1 MAEDNDK
8 TLPKD
13 FDSDD
18 SLPGRFEES
27 NSEFD
32 TVPIKPR
39 PKNRAILV
47 IMAAFLL
54 VSGGIFS
61 YYFMNQDEIDSRI
74 IQSAINA
81 DPEQNLVNQY
91 GVGEYGSDHAHAAI
105 TVFVDGE
112 QLNFG
117 LPQFQLSSRYIHLES
132 DNPYVI
138 HKHATGV
145 PLDMLF
151 VSFGMKVTSECMML
165 NYESADIKTGK
176 FCTGQDKSLIF
187 YVNGEEYYS
196 DISLYEIEHYDKILV
211 SFGDGESISRN
222 LAYLESLRIPDIPKE
237 TPQFSG
243 NEINV

>member
-1 MAEDNDK
+1 ME
-8 TLPKD
+8 
-13 FDSDD
+13 
-18 SLPGRFEES
+18 
-27 NSEFD
+27 
-32 TVPIKPR
+32 
-39 PKNRAILV
+39 
-47 IMAAFLL
+47 
-54 VSGGIFS
+54 
-61 YYFMNQDEIDSRI
+61 
-74 IQSAINA
+74 
-81 DPEQNLVNQY
+81 NLV
-91 GVGEYGSDHAHAAI
+91 
-105 TVFVDGE
+105 
-112 QLNFG
+112 
-117 LPQFQLSSRYIHLES
+117 
-132 DNPYVI
+132 VI

-176 FCTGQDKSLIF
+176 FCTGQDKSLVF